1 MLNCEFSDPV
11 YWDSGVGALL
21 PNDNSVKPISNW
33 QFSKYSCQG
42 SLDFSTSTL
51 PINFEKII
59 SQDQEKEFFLEK
71 SISYGDFLITSFFII
86 LIIGISVIAIR
97 DFAKN
102 RKLERL

>member
-11 YWDSGVGALL
+11 YWDSAIGQLV
-21 PNDNSVKPISNW
+21 PNDQSVKPISNW
-33 QFSKYSCQG
+33 FFSKSSCSG
-42 SLDFSTSTL
+42 DLDFSTSTL
-51 PINFEKII
+51 PMNFEKIV

-71 SISYGDFLITSFFII
+71 SISYGDFLTIAFFII
-86 LIIGISVIAIR
+86 LISGLLVFGIR

>member
-1 MLNCEFSDPV
+1 MLECEFS
-11 YWDSGVGALL
+11 
-21 PNDNSVKPISNW
+21 NPITFDGSPAETKQDVW
-33 QFSKYSCQG
+33 EFSIMNCQG

-51 PINFEKII
+51 PMNLEKIV

-71 SISYGDFLITSFFII
+71 SISYGDFLTIAFFII
-86 LIIGISVIAIR
+86 LISGLLVFGIR

>member
-1 MLNCEFSDPV
+1 MLNCEFLDPV
-11 YWDSGVGALL
+11 YWDSAIGQLV
-21 PNDNSVKPISNW
+21 PNDQSVKPISNW
-33 QFSKYSCQG
+33 SFSKMNCQG

-51 PINFEKII
+51 PMNIEKVV

-86 LIIGISVIAIR
+86 LIIGFSVAFIR